1 MPDVI
6 WSLFVMGR
14 NMGQLFAVL
23 KGKRLAQQSLY
34 LLRGIWISS
43 EMGMRFEC
51 LLMCIYIYILYTFY
65 IDNNYIIYIYIHIY
79 AYAYIYIYMVLQN

>member
-51 LLMCIYIYILYTFY
+51 LLMCIYIYYT
-65 IDNNYIIYIYIHIY
+65 
-79 AYAYIYIYMVLQN
+79 LST